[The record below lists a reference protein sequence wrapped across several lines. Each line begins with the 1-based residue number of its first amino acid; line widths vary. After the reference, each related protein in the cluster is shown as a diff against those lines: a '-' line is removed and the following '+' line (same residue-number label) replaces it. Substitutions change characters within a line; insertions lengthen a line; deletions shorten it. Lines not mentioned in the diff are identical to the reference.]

1 MTTPAN
7 NQPSSPTPAEDLLW
21 TAFQYSVGELP
32 SDEADRFEARLES
45 DAAAQ
50 RALTE
55 AVALHEGVRLVEKT
69 PAETPAYTT
78 GGYIVAAGSNFDA
91 AGGERSIWRNAIVW
105 TLLTTAASLA
115 LWFGVLKPRS
125 DEATNLAR
133 QPIGEAQRELAMA
146 WIAGQAAHEELALA
160 EEQTSDPTLRVELL
174 MSDDESLVEV
184 DSLPAITAPTA
195 PDWLIAALVD
205 AETSPLRGE
214 N

>member
-1 MTTPAN
+1 MKAKNTTTPAN
-7 NQPSSPTPAEDLLW
+7 HQPTSPTPADDLLW

-32 SDEADRFEARLES
+32 SDEADRFEARLET

-55 AVALHEGVRLVEKT
+55 AVALHEGVRLAEKT
-69 PAETPAYTT
+69 PAETPAYATNR
-78 GGYIVAAGSNFDA
+78 YVVAAYN
-91 AGGERSIWRNAIVW
+91 ERATWRTTIVW
-105 TLLTTAASLA
+105 SLLTTAASLA

-146 WIAGQAAHEELALA
+146 WIAGQAAHEELALSDDPA
-160 EEQTSDPTLRVELL
+160 NDPTLRVELL
-174 MSDDESLVEV
+174 TNDDEALVEV
-184 DSLPAITAPTA
+184 DSLPAIAAPTA

>member
-1 MTTPAN
+1 MKAKKTKTPAN
-7 NQPSSPTPAEDLLW
+7 HEPTSPTPAEALLW

-32 SDEADRFEARLES
+32 SDEADRFEARLET

-55 AVALHEGVRLVEKT
+55 AVALHEGVRLAEKT
-69 PAETPAYTT
+69 PAETPAYATNR
-78 GGYIVAAGSNFDA
+78 YVVAASS
-91 AGGERSIWRNAIVW
+91 ERSTWRNAIVW
-105 TLLTTAASLA
+105 SLLTTAASLA

-146 WIAGQAAHEELALA
+146 WIAGQAAHEELALTDDPA
-160 EEQTSDPTLRVELL
+160 SDPTLRVELL
-174 MSDDESLVEV
+174 TTDDEALVEV
-184 DSLPAITAPTA
+184 DSLPAIAAPTA